1 MARSKAQ
8 QNAMLL
14 DPNRERIAHQNA
26 VVPGGPQNNNP
37 MNVTDN
43 ASPQIQGDSIYGDY
57 KQMYSQMGTGMV
69 NPNNIQRSQVPQNMP
84 LGQKMNAN
92 GYGMQPQ
99 PDSRLSDQMESTR
112 LAQSVQMEGLP
123 AGAMGFQGMGPVG
136 EFPPAMPNTMG
147 QPLMPGMQ
155 SAEMAAGNGGMTPG
169 STPQKINK
177 KGKRT
182 A

>member
-1 MARSKAQ
+1 M
-8 QNAMLL
+8 
-14 DPNRERIAHQNA
+14 P
-26 VVPGGPQNNNP
+26 VTPGSPGNGDVNNP
-37 MNVTDN
+37 FPVEQS
-43 ASPQIQGDSIYGDY
+43 AGAPVQADSIYGDY

-84 LGQKMNAN
+84 IGQKMNAN

-112 LAQSVQMEGLP
+112 LAQAVQMEGLP
-123 AGAMGFQGMGPVG
+123 SGAMGFQGMGPVG

-147 QPLMPGMQ
+147 SPLMPGMS
-155 SAEMAAGNGGMTPG
+155 SAEMAVGNSGMTPG
-169 STPQKINK
+169 SSPQKINK